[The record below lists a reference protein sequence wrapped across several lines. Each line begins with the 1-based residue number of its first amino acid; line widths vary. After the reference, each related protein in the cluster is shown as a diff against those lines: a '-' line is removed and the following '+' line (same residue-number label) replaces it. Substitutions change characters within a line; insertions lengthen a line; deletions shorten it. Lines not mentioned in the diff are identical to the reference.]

1 MGEGPNRTGWDGELD
16 NISSGPS
23 LSFEI
28 EIGDGP
34 GPKLDN
40 FCLFSHADASLLIT
54 HPAYDM
60 WVRGGDTC

>member
-1 MGEGPNRTGWDGELD
+1 MYLD
-16 NISSGPS
+16 YNVSSGPS

-40 FCLFSHADASLLIT
+40 KISQLNKEFLKEQGQKVRLFL
-54 HPAYDM
+54 
-60 WVRGGDTC
+60 